1 MNKQTIIDKFLEDKD
16 LQEHELVYWKH
27 KVSNGFKLKKFME
40 DFIDY
45 YNEQLR
51 LGVVGISC
59 VKEKKLIEELDDKR
73 IVGVKLTDDM
83 WYYSRKET
91 AQHLLDKYEIKPK

>member
-1 MNKQTIIDKFLEDKD
+1 MTEFIKLLERRIDGCDDLGGLEREKVVYQSVLKDYKKQL
-16 LQEHELVYWKH
+16 
-27 KVSNGFKLKKFME
+27 KLCE
-40 DFIDY
+40 
-45 YNEQLR
+45 
-51 LGVVGISC
+51 VGISC

>member
-1 MNKQTIIDKFLEDKD
+1 MNKNEDYKELANNLTDEVVD
-16 LQEHELVYWKH
+16 LRIENE
-27 KVSNGFKLKKFME
+27 KLKKTNKE
-40 DFIDY
+40 LT
-45 YNEQLR
+45 EQLR